1 MRKIT
6 FLFFLIVPSVS
17 WGQWNSF
24 AWKKESYK
32 VEIMADS
39 CDGNAEYETLTTTNT
54 TETLTNERTEG
65 NSEETTITEETN
77 DYPITTKKAQ
87 RNLYLDSLSKRLT
100 RRYYSVC
107 PPLNSIRITSTYGT
121 RRDPFDH
128 KKISMH
134 AGIDLRA
141 YYEPVYTMFPG
152 KVIKIGSDE
161 RSGKYITVTSGDYA
175 ISYCHLSEV
184 SVSEGERLKEGDC
197 IAVSGNS
204 GRSSGAHLHIT
215 CRRSGKVIDPTIV
228 LQYIC
233 SVRIHTLE
241 ELERLAL
248 L

>member
-1 MRKIT
+1 
-6 FLFFLIVPSVS
+6 
-17 WGQWNSF
+17 
-24 AWKKESYK
+24 
-32 VEIMADS
+32 
-39 CDGNAEYETLTTTNT
+39 
-54 TETLTNERTEG
+54 
-65 NSEETTITEETN
+65 
-77 DYPITTKKAQ
+77 
-87 RNLYLDSLSKRLT
+87 
-100 RRYYSVC
+100 
-107 PPLNSIRITSTYGT
+107 
-121 RRDPFDH
+121 
-128 KKISMH
+128 
-134 AGIDLRA
+134 
-141 YYEPVYTMFPG
+141 MFPG

-184 SVSEGERLKEGDC
+184 SVSEGEQLKAGDC

-215 CRRSGKVIDPTIV
+215 CRRSGKVIDTTIV